1 LAAPLPPTAAV
12 RNCNIVDTVGIKVGR
27 HSMIGWYDMPHTEP
41 LHVAERYR
49 PINSEAAK
57 DGFARDA
64 KEHNVAHGMRHP
76 NDLGKYLEADKPDF

>member
-27 HSMIGWYDMPHTEP
+27 YSMVDWYGTPHTEL
-41 LHVAERYR
+41 LHVTKRYR
-49 PINSEAAK
+49 LTNFEAAK

-64 KEHNVAHGMRHP
+64 KEHNVAHGIRHP
-76 NDLGKYLEADKPDF
+76 NDLGKYLEADKPNF